1 MPAISPFK
9 VSLLKGVIFSESCTH
24 TSRAISSL
32 RNENLGVNPH
42 SPFLNCTFLEGR
54 DDGPYA
60 VIRAVH
66 KYFQVFLFWTW
77 DSITLSHAFD
87 VSHNQMIC
95 FGQCDIRKHDTTDI
109 WKRLTGVCV
118 LFLLGS
124 YEQVQT

>member
-1 MPAISPFK
+1 M
-9 VSLLKGVIFSESCTH
+9 
-24 TSRAISSL
+24 
-32 RNENLGVNPH
+32 GVNPH

-95 FGQCDIRKHDTTDI
+95 FGQCNMIGGDVCHFWGMLKGQGANHQACF
-109 WKRLTGVCV
+109 LT
-118 LFLLGS
+118 L
-124 YEQVQT
+124 Q

>member
-1 MPAISPFK
+1 MV
-9 VSLLKGVIFSESCTH
+9 VSLVSIPFFNQKPLVLLL
-24 TSRAISSL
+24 RALSYVTAMWFGGI
-32 RNENLGVNPH
+32 VA
-42 SPFLNCTFLEGR
+42 FLEGR

-95 FGQCDIRKHDTTDI
+95 FGQCNMIGGDVCHFWGMLKGQGANHQACF
-109 WKRLTGVCV
+109 LT
-118 LFLLGS
+118 L
-124 YEQVQT
+124 Q